1 MCMCMCMCTQIH
13 MCMCMCSFVYSLY
26 SKSVQLPGRKE
37 TDLCPTSPKAFKSC
51 KVRTCD
57 EKLCNDCDKSEVD
70 WLLCG
75 ILLAYWLLCGILLVS
90 SLASHGDS
98 TRQLI
103 SFSSGFYLL
112 AYWLLCGILLVSSL
126 AHQRDS
132 TRQLNNSI
140 ASHQSH
146 GDSTRKLIKI
156 SRLFFLA
163 STLHQRFVN
172 ASSTIRERDDFFL
185 FFWVFKLIMDMIELN

>member
-112 AYWLLCGILLVSSL
+112 AYWLLCGILLVSSKASL
-126 AHQRDS
+126 RDF
-132 TRQLNNSI
+132 
-140 ASHQSH
+140 SHQ
-146 GDSTRKLIKI
+146 LIGSSAGFYSFAQQLHSFSSI
-156 SRLFFLA
+156 SWGLY
-163 STLHQRFVN
+163 S
-172 ASSTIRERDDFFL
+172 
-185 FFWVFKLIMDMIELN
+185 